1 MEISVESLTC
11 LKRLEINLPRRRPF
25 MPVHSL
31 HGLSL
36 STKGSSQGRLATG
49 APNMHAH
56 PWFLGIERP
65 PRKKNLQI
73 SRLSTLHRASPSA
86 CDLTLANL
94 PRAWARNAKP
104 LAGMPCAALVVLLAW
119 KDLAHVTEWHA

>member
-1 MEISVESLTC
+1 MS
-11 LKRLEINLPRRRPF
+11 
-25 MPVHSL
+25 VHSL

-36 STKGSSQGRLATG
+36 SVTKGSSQGRLATG

-56 PWFLGIERP
+56 PRWFLGMELP
-65 PRKKNLQI
+65 PRKKKKSANI
-73 SRLSTLHRASPSA
+73 KALSTLSHRASPSV

-94 PRAWARNAKP
+94 PHAWARNAKP